1 MGANNNYRRYLGV
14 FAFVLGAGALTY
26 YFSDIVTWLVLAWIV
41 SMLGAPIM
49 NLLGKVRIGRFGLG
63 KSVRAILV
71 LTFFYMI
78 LGLFFYIFVP
88 VVVKQGQNLA
98 GMNYAAI
105 AKNLEIPFAQAE
117 NWLIN
122 NGLMQGEL
130 NDLGM
135 DTTGINI
142 DTTSN
147 FTPAPIDSMME
158 DSNRIPSFVIG
169 FKPAEKKD
177 NNSYTATIAI
187 DSILLENGDT
197 VTKTNIDL
205 NVRVAF
211 DAPEQL
217 EQEILHDT
225 TAIVKPTDSPLEK
238 FQKQIVGFF
247 NPSLI
252 PKVFSTFVAWLGHI
266 LILLTSVTFIAFFF
280 LKDDEMVS
288 RGLKAILS
296 DRYAEHVDH
305 VLDDIRRLLTR
316 YFSGIL
322 LQITVITLYMST
334 MLWLFGIP
342 NAILIAFFAALIN
355 VIPYIGPLIG
365 AIFGIIVTI
374 SSIPFTDFNAEM
386 LPVLINLLIIFG
398 TMQLLDG
405 FILQPFIFSNS
416 VLAHPLEIFIVVIVG
431 AQMGGPMGMV
441 AAIPM
446 YTIVRVIASTFF
458 NEFKLVR
465 QLTEQMNAADDEEDP
480 PPGGDDGGEEDK

>member
-1 MGANNNYRRYLGV
+1 MGINNYRRYLGV
-14 FAFVLGAGALTY
+14 FAFLLGAGTLTY
-26 YFSDIVTWLVLAWIV
+26 YFSDMVTWLVLAWIV

-49 NLLGKVRIGRFGLG
+49 DLLGKVKIGRFGLG
-63 KSVRAILV
+63 KSIRATIVLLFFYAILG
-71 LTFFYMI
+71 M
-78 LGLFFYIFVP
+78 FFYIFVP
-88 VVVKQGQNLA
+88 VVVNQGQNLA

-105 AKNLEIPFAQAE
+105 AKNLEIPIAQAE

-122 NGLMQGEL
+122 NGLMEGEL
-130 NDLGM
+130 SNVGTDSTNTVE
-135 DTTGINI
+135 DTSST
-142 DTTSN
+142 N
-147 FTPAPIDSMME
+147 FIPAPVDSMME

-169 FKPAEKKD
+169 FKPAEQKS

-211 DAPEQL
+211 DAPKQ
-217 EQEILHDT
+217 QKQDVLHDT

-266 LILLTSVTFIAFFF
+266 LMLLTSVTFIAFFF
-280 LKDDEMVS
+280 LKDEEMVA

-305 VLDDIRRLLTR
+305 FLSDIRRLLTR

-334 MLWLFGIP
+334 LLWLFGIP

-365 AIFGIIVTI
+365 AVFGIIVTI
-374 SSIPFTDFNAEM
+374 SSVPFTDFNAEM
-386 LPVLINLLIIFG
+386 LPVLINLSIIFG
-398 TMQLLDG
+398 TMQLLDS

-441 AAIPM
+441 VAIPM

-465 QLTEQMNAADDEEDP
+465 QLTEQMNTIDDDSP
-480 PPGGDDGGEEDK
+480 PPKDDGA